1 MNHRKDPGATPS
13 LGALDQLDLDRTD
26 GRERAGPPS
35 PRPPERP
42 ERPSGRSR
50 RSPWPWLLLVL
61 AVLVVAGALALST
74 WRDTL
79 SQALIP
85 SSELN
90 REIEAAQ
97 MALARGEL
105 SRADGQGARERFQ
118 AVLARD
124 PDHPA
129 ARSGLVAVREAAL
142 VHARAALAA
151 GDFDDARRH
160 LGLARSMAAPADD
173 LAGIEAELATRESA
187 EADIAQRLQAAR
199 DAQAQGRIE
208 QQGTGAL
215 AIYEDVLRLQ
225 SDNAIALEG
234 RRSLLSGL
242 LSQAESALAEG
253 DLRTAGALVDRVV
266 KADPSHLGLPAVQA
280 RLGEVRARGEQAREA
295 ALQAAQAELRAGRLD
310 AAARGFQALLAERPD
325 DVEARQGMDDA
336 AAMLAARAGRH
347 AADFDFE
354 AATDAIERARGW
366 APDSPAVAAAERRL
380 GQARA
385 ARDEVPA
392 RPADPG
398 QLSALLDEAAAA
410 MRAGDLVD
418 PPGGGRRG
426 PGRRAPPPGA
436 PPPRGGRRGA
446 SAWDLLRRAQALAPD
461 DGGVRRGFAE
471 YSRRARAC
479 FEDELA
485 GNRLGAAQACL
496 DALVVRDRGGD
507 ELAADRRRLADRW
520 LAFGEERLGAGE
532 FALARR
538 ALSAAREVDPSNPR
552 LQTFAERLRRA
563 GG

>member
-13 LGALDQLDLDRTD
+13 LGALDQLDLDD
-26 GRERAGPPS
+26 PQARARRGQSEEAAP
-35 PRPPERP
+35 PRPPREPPREPPRGSARP
-42 ERPSGRSR
+42 R
-50 RSPWPWLLLVL
+50 RRLWPWFAL
-61 AVLVVAGALALST
+61 AALVLVVAGMVALGT
-74 WRDTL
+74 WRESL

-97 MALARGEL
+97 LALARGEL
-105 SRADGQGARERFQ
+105 TRADGQGARERFQ

-142 VHARAALAA
+142 VQARAALADR
-151 GDFDDARRH
+151 DFATARER
-160 LGLARSMAAPADD
+160 LELARAMAAPADD
-173 LAGIEAELATRESA
+173 LAGIEAELADRQSA

-208 QQGTGAL
+208 QQPDGAL

-225 SDNAIALEG
+225 PDNAIALEG
-234 RRSLLSGL
+234 RRSLLAGL
-242 LSQAESALAEG
+242 LRDAERALADG

-266 KADPSHLGLPAVQA
+266 AVDPSHLGLPAVLA
-280 RLGEVRARGEQAREA
+280 RLGEARAAGENAREA
-295 ALQAAQAELRAGRLD
+295 ALQAAQAELRAGRIE
-310 AAARGFQALLAERPD
+310 AAALGFQALLAERPG

-336 AAMLAARAGRH
+336 AAMLAARAGRY
-347 AADFDFE
+347 AADFEFDAAAE
-354 AATDAIERARGW
+354 AISRAREW
-366 APDSPAVAAAERRL
+366 APESPAVAAAARRL
-380 GQARA
+380 EQARD

-392 RPADPG
+392 RVADPDEL
-398 QLSALLDEAAAA
+398 QDLLDEARAA

-418 PPGGGRRG
+418 PPGT
-426 PGRRAPPPGA
+426 
-436 PPPRGGRRGA
+436 

-461 DGGVRRGFAE
+461 NPGVRQGFEE

-496 DALVVRDRGGD
+496 DALVVRERGGD
-507 ELAADRRRLADRW
+507 ALAADRRRLADRW

-538 ALSAAREVDPSNPR
+538 ALSAARDVDPSNPR
-552 LQTFAERLRRA
+552 LDAFAERLRRA